1 VDKNAADQATELS
14 VNLVRDF
21 DQLGRQIDAQIA
33 PAPNS
38 GNRLRPHQVKLLDEL
53 DRAIAGGCLHIMAQ
67 LQISSAGAR
76 EFMDRAPA
84 RYVET
89 LTAGQVVGPKAGVN
103 RIIIDSR
110 VSGD

>member
-1 VDKNAADQATELS
+1 MA
-14 VNLVRDF
+14 NLKQSSNIVTIYD
-21 DQLGRQIDAQIA
+21 LNDA
-33 PAPNS
+33 S
-38 GNRLRPHQVKLLDEL
+38 G
-53 DRAIAGGCLHIMAQ
+53 IAQ